1 MKKSKFS
8 ISCFPLFYGN
18 VIIFSGIIGILA
30 STPGQTIGVSVFTDF
45 LIRDLGISRESLS
58 IAYMI
63 GTLTSSFILTY
74 AGKFFDKFGA
84 RVTSVLAGI
93 FLGLSLF
100 FLSEIESISNFF
112 NNLFGFSEATAV
124 VFVLLVLGFFFI
136 RFFGQGV
143 LTMSSRN
150 MVMKWYEKKR
160 GMASAIIGIAISF
173 GFSYSPK
180 VFDSMIKAYTWQGT
194 WQLLAVIV
202 GVIFVLF
209 ALLIFRDNPEEYGL
223 KPDGDENKNWIKNR
237 IWEKSKNEI
246 KKEGKS
252 SIKYKADKDFT
263 LHEARSTYSF
273 WIFNLALALQG
284 LYITALTFHVV
295 DIFDAAGMPRSEAI
309 SIFLPSS
316 VIAVTFQLV
325 SGYLADFIKLKY
337 LLFVQLCGMII
348 SMTGLWFL
356 GAGFPIIL
364 IIAGNGI
371 ASGLFGVL
379 SSVTWPRFFGTKHLG
394 EIAGFS
400 MSWIVAASAIGP
412 FIFSLLND
420 ISGSY
425 QLSGLFFLVIAT
437 VLFIL
442 TFKAENVNLKK

>member
-1 MKKSKFS
+1 MKKSRFS
-8 ISCFPLFYGN
+8 ISGFPFFYGN
-18 VIIFSGIIGILA
+18 IIIFSGIIGIIA

-45 LIRDLGISRESLS
+45 LINDLGITRENLS

-63 GTLTSSFILTY
+63 GTLTSSFVLTY
-74 AGKFFDKFGA
+74 AGRFFDKFGA
-84 RVTSVLAGI
+84 RVTSVLAGM
-93 FLGLSLF
+93 FLGFSLF
-100 FLSEIESISNFF
+100 FLSEIGFVTNFI
-112 NNLFGFSEATAV
+112 NSLFGFSDTTV
-124 VFVLLVLGFFFI
+124 VLFILLVVGFFFI

-143 LTMSSRN
+143 LTMASRN

-160 GMASAIIGIAISF
+160 GMASAIMGIAISF

-180 VFDSMIKAYTWQGT
+180 IFDSMITAFTWQGT
-194 WQLLAVIV
+194 WQILAVSV
-202 GVIFVLF
+202 GVFFAIFAF
-209 ALLIFRDNPEEYGL
+209 ITFRDNPEKYGL
-223 KPDGDENKNWIKNR
+223 KPDGNENKIRIKNDN
-237 IWEKSKNEI
+237 KSEI
-246 KKEGKS
+246 K
-252 SIKYKADKDFT
+252 YRADKDYT
-263 LHEARSTYSF
+263 LKEARRTYSF
-273 WIFNLALALQG
+273 WIFNLTLALQG

-309 SIFLPSS
+309 NIFLPSS

-337 LLFVQLCGMII
+337 LLFVLLAGMMI

-412 FIFSLLND
+412 YMFSLLND

-425 QLSGLFFLVIAT
+425 ELSGLFFLIIAT
-437 VLFIL
+437 TLFIL
-442 TFKAENVNLKK
+442 SIKAENVNLKK